1 MPGLVDAQL
10 AMYQGATIL
19 AQAEPEPPEGAEF
32 GKASPIGIPV
42 VLLLLII
49 TIALVWNMN
58 SRLKNLP
65 ASFDPED
72 PEADQLVDEGTDR
85 SGVVADPEGD
95 EETGDAEGAEGNVD
109 TSNNED
115 AEGSGANPIT
125 PGDDGGDTQQP
136 GDR

>member
-1 MPGLVDAQL
+1 MPGLIDAQL
-10 AMYQGATIL
+10 AVYQGATIL

-95 EETGDAEGAEGNVD
+95 EETGDAEGP
-109 TSNNED
+109 
-115 AEGSGANPIT
+115 GANPIT
-125 PGDDGGDTQQP
+125 PGEDGGDTQQP

>member
-1 MPGLVDAQL
+1 MPGLIDAQL
-10 AMYQGATIL
+10 AVYQGATIL

-95 EETGDAEGAEGNVD
+95 EETGDAEGHVD
-109 TSNNED
+109 TSSTGD
-115 AEGSGANPIT
+115 TEGSGANPIT

>member
-10 AMYQGATIL
+10 AVYHSATIL

-42 VLLLLII
+42 VLLLLIV
-49 TIALVWNMN
+49 TVALVWNMN

-65 ASFDPED
+65 ESFDPED

-85 SGVVADPEGD
+85 SGVSGAEDGDTDAPADAAAADPD
-95 EETGDAEGAEGNVD
+95 VD
-109 TSNNED
+109 HRPHS
-115 AEGSGANPIT
+115 
-125 PGDDGGDTQQP
+125 DDGGDTGSP
-136 GDR
+136 DGR

>member
-95 EETGDAEGAEGNVD
+95 GETGGTEGAAG
-109 TSNNED
+109 T
-115 AEGSGANPIT
+115 EGSGANPIT
-125 PGDDGGDTQQP
+125 PGEDGGDTPQP

>member
-1 MPGLVDAQL
+1 MPGLIDAQL
-10 AMYQGATIL
+10 AVYQGATIL

-58 SRLKNLP
+58 SRLKKLP

-95 EETGDAEGAEGNVD
+95 EETGDAEGPEGPVG
-109 TSNNED
+109 TSSNGD